1 MAANFDNAESG
12 NRKLW
17 IDVAILLVL
26 CWALFFSLLGD
37 RPLWDIDEGMHAHTS
52 KVMVQTGDWVT
63 PTMNGENFYDKPP
76 LFNWL
81 VAMAFMVFG
90 FTEFAARLP
99 AALLGTACVIAT
111 YVLGRKLFDRMTGLL
126 GGVILA
132 TSLEFLVMSRVVVHD
147 IALALTVT
155 LSLLFFWFAFEDEDR
170 RNQYLF
176 WFYVSCGFAVL
187 AKGPLGLV
195 LVGLVVG
202 PWLLLRRRLSFVR
215 EMGLWW
221 GAIVFLAVA
230 APWYVL
236 IMRANADFGAYFFI
250 QQNFMN
256 FVSAESRHPEP
267 WYYYFAIVV
276 GGFFPWT
283 AFLPMAVGHGLRIR
297 HEDDRGR
304 LLYLGLWCGM
314 MLLFFSSAS
323 SKLPSYILPM
333 FPALALLVAVAWR
346 DLLVRPTQRLRNL
359 ALGSLAVLAGILVV
373 AFVYYGTRELESAMA
388 KYNVDAAVFMTTIAV
403 LVMGVVL
410 ATALCWRRFYRSCFA
425 TIAGAVVLF
434 ILAVNSMV
442 VPPLNEYRST
452 KELGRRID
460 LVIPAGEPIVF
471 YRDLRD
477 STLFYTDR
485 LGHILRDTGQFVE
498 HMAQDRPAHC
508 VVKRQHLENFDH
520 GLLED
525 LFVVDGDDGK
535 VVLSN
540 RPPEEWGG
548 TSNVQR

>member
-1 MAANFDNAESG
+1 MKMAANFDNAESG
-12 NRKLW
+12 NRRLW
-17 IDVAILLVL
+17 IDMAILVL
-26 CWALFFSLLGD
+26 LCLALFFSLLGD

-52 KVMVQTGDWVT
+52 KVMVETGDWVT
-63 PTMNGENFYDKPP
+63 PTMNGENFYDKTP

-81 VAMAFMVFG
+81 AAIAFLVFG

-99 AALLGTACVIAT
+99 AAVLGMATVLAT
-111 YVLGRKLFDRMTGLL
+111 YILGSKMFDRRVGLL

-147 IALALTVT
+147 ITLAFTVT

-170 RNQYLF
+170 RNVYLF

-202 PWLLLRRRLSFVR
+202 PWLVLRRRLSFVK

-221 GAIVFLAVA
+221 GTIVFLAVA

-236 IMRANADFGAYFFI
+236 IMRANADFGVYFFI

-256 FVSAESRHPEP
+256 FASAESRHPEAWHFYLP
-267 WYYYFAIVV
+267 IVI

-283 AFLPMAVGHGLRIR
+283 AFLPMTVGHGLRIWS
-297 HEDDRGR
+297 EDDRGR

-314 MLLFFSSAS
+314 MMLFFSVAS

-346 DLLVRPTQRLRNL
+346 DLLVQPSQRLRNL
-359 ALGSLAVLAGILVV
+359 ALGSLVVLAGILIV
-373 AFVYYGTRELESAMA
+373 AFAYYWTRELEPAISM
-388 KYNVDAAVFMTTIAV
+388 YNVKAAILVTPIAV
-403 LVMGVVL
+403 LVVGVVL
-410 ATALCWRRFYRSCFA
+410 ATVLCWRRLYRSCFV
-425 TIAGAVVLF
+425 TVAGMIVVLIF
-434 ILAVNSMV
+434 TINLMV
-442 VPPLNEYRST
+442 LPPLKEIRTT
-452 KELGRRID
+452 KELGQRID
-460 LVIPAGEPIVF
+460 QALAEGEPIVF
-471 YRDLRD
+471 YKDLRD

-485 LGHILRDTGQFVE
+485 LGHILTNKGEFAE

-508 VVKRQHLENFDH
+508 VIDRNRFKIYDQE
-520 GLLED
+520 
-525 LFVVDGDDGK
+525 LFEHTYVVDGDYNK

-540 RPPEEWGG
+540 RPPEEWGAG
-548 TSNVQR
+548 TE